1 MKSTF
6 LFCANKKEK
15 YLKKVWEK
23 GVEFEVGK
31 KHLSL
36 KGLFP
41 LLKYRLYFKQFISFS
56 MRCLVT

>member
-23 GVEFEVGK
+23 GVEF
-31 KHLSL
+31 
-36 KGLFP
+36 
-41 LLKYRLYFKQFISFS
+41 RLCCA
-56 MRCLVT
+56 MP